1 MKKAKRKRPA
11 PAKKPVVV
19 PRKKKRRSKMS
30 TKKDDEATPPDPNP
44 KRDEAKR
51 EEAKRDESRRA
62 TGGVPEQTSDPVE
75 LAKKDQG
82 DPMGQPPDNPQAPN
96 PAVEN
101 DPERDQQDDRSRR

>member
-19 PRKKKRRSKMS
+19 PRKKKRKSKMS

-51 EEAKRDESRRA
+51 DEAKRA
-62 TGGVPEQTSDPVE
+62 TGGAPEQTSDPVE

-101 DPERDQQDDRSRR
+101 DPERNRR